1 MHALAA
7 STQHCVCRHQNQSQ
21 NINGAIGGQFQ
32 MSPAELSVCQSQT
45 IHNSQNQNQNDKEN
59 ENGDRWTW
67 VRSPI
72 CVLFVHCTLLCSLWD
87 SASPRFKS
95 WVALSSLVRCLSVP
109 HRWRHHLSPT
119 GICCFRPYKLA
130 LWQFL
135 CYVKMPMPM
144 PFMTI
149 ENI

>member
-45 IHNSQNQNQNDKEN
+45 IHNSQNQNQNQNDKEN
-59 ENGDRWTW
+59 DLWTW
-67 VRSPI
+67 VCLPI
-72 CVLFVHCTLLCSLWD
+72 YAFCLCIASFFVQKLSSSIFPCSLFVRP
-87 SASPRFKS
+87 ASVTSP
-95 WVALSSLVRCLSVP
+95 LISS
-109 HRWRHHLSPT
+109 
-119 GICCFRPYKLA
+119 ICCFRPYKLT

-135 CYVKMPMPM
+135 W
-144 PFMTI
+144 
-149 ENI
+149 